1 MAVPGFDKGSPTA
14 DVVNNMAA
22 ITMEVIVRVN
32 QFEKEISSIMGIEQY
47 LCMRFGDSSFPR
59 QQLQVQ
65 TPVGKFPGED
75 KRKQLTAG
83 EWYHIALTWDLA
95 AKTICFI

>member
-1 MAVPGFDKGSPTA
+1 
-14 DVVNNMAA
+14 
-22 ITMEVIVRVN
+22 
-32 QFEKEISSIMGIEQY
+32 
-47 LCMRFGDSSFPR
+47 MRFGDSSFPR

-95 AKTICFI
+95 AKTI